1 MKIKFN
7 HPIVNGNNHLEE
19 FNPNDISQY
28 PEGVGIY
35 CFGFRKKIDGKKVF
49 IPLYVGISENLK
61 VRLFQHYKE
70 EKSNGNSKWY
80 VFDYTSLNSKI
91 DISDLYNDM
100 MISDSKKGVNI
111 SRYSNKL
118 IWFNNSSF
126 FNFKLKVN
134 CSKYKSNSGV
144 RSSILTNGDL
154 DEIQLHQPL
163 SNASKM
169 KKKIIESK
177 AIFDEDF
184 YFIYASLDEHVE
196 INQDDEL
203 YDLFKTYQSSKVYKI
218 GSKNGPGK
226 TICEKLEHLTKN
238 KLRNI
243 NIYTV
248 AKSHGKLINGDID
261 LSNIQNQLVN
271 LDNHNYNSGGV
282 FINPLIL

>member
-1 MKIKFN
+1 MTIKYN
-7 HPIVNGNNHLEE
+7 HPPVIGGNPFEN
-19 FNPNDISQY
+19 FNPSDLSQY

-35 CFGFRKKIDGKKVF
+35 CYGFRKKIDGKKVF

-61 VRLFQHYKE
+61 ARLFQHYKE

-80 VFDYTSLNSKI
+80 VFDYQSLSSKI
-91 DISDLYNDM
+91 AVSDLYNDM

-126 FNFKLKVN
+126 FNFKLKVT

-163 SNASKM
+163 SNASKL
-169 KKKIIESK
+169 KKEIIESK

-184 YFIYASLDEHVE
+184 YFIYSSLDEHVE

-218 GSKNGPGK
+218 GLKNGPGK
-226 TICEKLEHLTKN
+226 TICEKIEHLTKN

-243 NIYTV
+243 DIYTV
-248 AKSHGKLINGDID
+248 AKSHGKLISGDID
-261 LSNIQNQLVN
+261 LSNIQNQLIN
-271 LDNHNYNSGGV
+271 LENHNYNTGGV
-282 FINPLIL
+282 FINPLVL